1 MNLNYVN
8 DDQTFILKKK
18 VLVATVTIK
27 KEN

>member
-8 DDQTFILKKK
+8 DDQTFILKEK